1 MEELG
6 EQDSS
11 LHFRP
16 DLESLRPFSLTG
28 TQAFTITKGVT
39 TRNAP
44 KLSSTP
50 RPPAMKAPERAET
63 GKFHCSVWTD
73 GSDCWRLP
81 VPLPCSLRSVEPS
94 EIMFQALG
102 VAQGSVR
109 SSAAAGA
116 GWHLPFMDQMRWG
129 EVWGQAFPRWGGPLL
144 IGTHNIWCVPSSFSP
159 QSTVFSTACVW
170 DVLKAHR
177 DRGYRQVGICLPF

>member
-129 EVWGQAFPRWGGPLL
+129 EERSGVRHSPGEEG
-144 IGTHNIWCVPSSFSP
+144 PSSLGHTIFDVSPPPSVPKALFSA
-159 QSTVFSTACVW
+159 QHACEM
-170 DVLKAHR
+170 
-177 DRGYRQVGICLPF
+177 F